1 MKEGNYTPLLTA
13 IPTCDFQSKFCQIS
27 SYFAYLFYIMNKCQK
42 LKVVLDE
49 VFIDE
54 FSNFDPDI
62 ADSLSNLSKQVSK
75 TSQQDENSRQFSH
88 TFRCFKFTTFEFDR
102 VVTRQ
107 MFPFLSF

>member
-1 MKEGNYTPLLTA
+1 MHHVLMKEGNYTPLLTA

-62 ADSLSNLSKQVSK
+62 ADSLSNSIKRVSK
-75 TSQQDENSRQFSH
+75 TSRQDSVKISDSFHTHFDASNSQPSNLI
-88 TFRCFKFTTFEFDR
+88 E
-102 VVTRQ
+102 
-107 MFPFLSF
+107 